1 MYQKRLKL
9 VKTLNYRVILF
20 ALALLFGI
28 IFSIPSLTC
37 TTEIEKEKRENNET
51 CGPKITLGLDLQGGL
66 HMLLGIKSEVAIESR
81 IKSMAASVKYIFD
94 DEEIIF
100 DDLRMVDG
108 ENLEDKKI
116 TFELLDKDDVIK
128 AQALL
133 KKELEGTVL
142 SQNGLKFSL
151 AMTAKEVTRT
161 KQSAISQA
169 VDTIRNRLNE
179 FGLAEPTVAKQ
190 GEDKILVEVPG
201 IKTQEDEQRIR
212 ELIARAAH
220 LQLMAVDEGR
230 SARVNTMSEAE
241 AKSFGNVILKDVKT
255 PAKYLLRAIPV
266 LDGSMLTDAKVGF
279 DKNNQPVINFALN
292 GQGAKIFGDFTGK
305 YVGKRM
311 AVVLDNNVYSAPVI
325 NERIGG
331 GHVQISGN
339 FKLEEAHD
347 LAIALR
353 SGALLAPVYVMEK
366 RSVGPSLGAD
376 NIKASMIAL
385 GLGFVLV
392 VLFMILYYGV
402 AGMIADVALIG
413 NLFLIL
419 AIMSLFGATL
429 TLPGMAGIVLTVGMA
444 VDANVI
450 INERIRELL
459 HEGKSVAK
467 SIEEGYNKAF
477 TAILDANVTT
487 LIAAVVLWA
496 YGTGPLKGFALTMGI
511 GILASMLTAIVGT
524 HGIYQWLLP
533 KIDKNKLGFWF
544 GIKKRGN
551 K

>member
-1 MYQKRLKL
+1 MK
-9 VKTLNYRVILF
+9 LNYRIILF
-20 ALALLFGI
+20 AFALIFGVV
-28 IFSIPSLTC
+28 FSIPSLTQS
-37 TTEIEKEKRENNET
+37 EQGK
-51 CGPKITLGLDLQGGL
+51 KITLGLDLQGGL
-66 HMLLGIKSEVAIESR
+66 HMLLGIKSEVAIKSR
-81 IKSMAASVKYIFD
+81 VKSMAASVKYMFD

-100 DDLRMVDG
+100 DELRMT
-108 ENLEDKKI
+108 EEDTI
-116 TFELLDKDDVIK
+116 TFELLDKDDVNK
-128 AQALL
+128 AKELL
-133 KKELEGTVL
+133 KKGLEGTTL
-142 SQNGLKFSL
+142 SENGLKFTL
-151 AMTAKEVTRT
+151 AMTAKEVERT
-161 KQSAISQA
+161 QHDAIAQA
-169 VDTIRNRLNE
+169 VDTIRTRLDS

-190 GEDKILVEVPG
+190 GTDKILVEVPG

-220 LQLMAVDEGR
+220 LQLMAVDEER
-230 SARVNTMSEAE
+230 IARVSTMNPNE
-241 AKSFGNVILKDVKT
+241 AKSFGDVILPDVNTEGK
-255 PAKYLLRAIPV
+255 KYLLRAIPV

-279 DKNNQPVINFALN
+279 DQNNQPVINFSLN

-305 YVGKRM
+305 YIGKRM
-311 AVVLDNNVYSAPVI
+311 AVVLDNEVYSAPVI

-331 GHVQISGN
+331 GHVQISGR
-339 FKLEEAHD
+339 FQLSEAHD

-376 NIKASMIAL
+376 NIKASMLAL
-385 GLGFVLV
+385 MLGFVLV
-392 VLFMILYYGV
+392 VLFMILYYGM
-402 AGMIADVALIG
+402 AGVIANVALIG

-419 AIMSLFGATL
+419 AVMSLFGATL

-524 HGIYQWLLP
+524 HGIYQWLMP
-533 KIDKNKLGFWF
+533 KINKKKLGFWF
-544 GIKKRGN
+544 GIKTEGAK
-551 K
+551 

>member
-1 MYQKRLKL
+1 M
-9 VKTLNYRVILF
+9 KTLNYRIILF
-20 ALALLFGI
+20 AFALIFGI
-28 IFSIPSLTC
+28 VFSIPSLTQSDSG
-37 TTEIEKEKRENNET
+37 K
-51 CGPKITLGLDLQGGL
+51 KITLGLDLQGGL
-66 HMLLGIKSEVAIESR
+66 HMLLGIKSEIAIESR
-81 IKSMAASVKYIFD
+81 VKSMAATIKYIFD
-94 DEEIIF
+94 DEEIIV
-100 DDLRMVDG
+100 DDLGVVDG
-108 ENLEDKKI
+108 NEI
-116 TFELLDKDDVIK
+116 TFELLDKDDVAK
-128 AQALL
+128 ASALL
-133 KKELEGTVL
+133 KKELKGMTLSENGMKFTV
-142 SQNGLKFSL
+142 K
-151 AMTAKEVTRT
+151 MTEEEIART
-161 KQSAISQA
+161 KADAISQA

-201 IKTQEDEQRIR
+201 IKTQADEQRIR

-220 LQLMAVDEGR
+220 LQLMAVDEDR
-230 SARVNTMSEAE
+230 QARVATMNANE
-241 AKSFGNVILKDVKT
+241 AKSFGDVILPDVNT
-255 PAKYLLRAIPV
+255 GERYLLKQIPV

-279 DKNNQPVINFALN
+279 DKNNQPVINFSLN
-292 GQGAKIFGDFTGK
+292 GQGAKIFGDFTAK
-305 YVGKRM
+305 SVGKRM
-311 AVVLDNNVYSAPVI
+311 AVVLDNKVYSAPNI
-325 NERIGG
+325 RERIGG

-339 FKLEEAHD
+339 FKIEEAAD

-376 NIKASMIAL
+376 SIKSSSMAL
-385 GLGFVLV
+385 ILGFVMV
-392 VLFMILYYGV
+392 VFFMIIYYGA

-450 INERIRELL
+450 ITERIRELL

-467 SIEEGYNKAF
+467 AIEDGYDNAF

-487 LIAAVVLWA
+487 LIAAVVLYV
-496 YGTGPLKGFALTMGI
+496 YGTGAIKGFALTMSI

-524 HGIYQWLLP
+524 HGMYQWLFP

-544 GIKKRGN
+544 GIKKEGA

>member
-1 MYQKRLKL
+1 MLQKRLSL
-9 VKTLNYRVILF
+9 VKTLNFRVLLF
-20 ALALLFGI
+20 AFALLFGVV
-28 IFSIPSLTC
+28 FSIPSLTQS
-37 TTEIEKEKRENNET
+37 ESGK
-51 CGPKITLGLDLQGGL
+51 KITLGLDLQGGL
-66 HMLLGIKSEVAIESR
+66 HMLLGIKSEIAIESR

-100 DDLRMVDG
+100 DELRMVDG
-108 ENLEDKKI
+108 EKI
-116 TFELLDKDDVIK
+116 TFELLDGDDVVK
-128 AQALL
+128 AKALL

-142 SQNGLKFSL
+142 SENGLKFSL
-151 AMTAKEVTRT
+151 AMTEAEVERT
-161 KQSAISQA
+161 KQNAIQQA
-169 VDTIRNRLNE
+169 VDTIRGRLNE

-220 LQLMAVDEGR
+220 LQLMAVDEDR
-230 SARVNTMSEAE
+230 NARVNTMSVEE
-241 AKSFGNVILKDVKT
+241 AKSFGNVILPDVNT
-255 PAKYLLRAIPV
+255 PEKYLLRAIPI

-279 DKNNQPVINFALN
+279 DENNQPVINFTLN

-311 AVVLDNNVYSAPVI
+311 AVVLDNKVYSAPNI

-331 GHVQISGN
+331 GRVQISGR
-339 FKLEEAHD
+339 FELSEAHD

-376 NIKASMIAL
+376 SIKSSSMALAL
-385 GLGFVLV
+385 GFILV
-392 VLFMILYYGV
+392 VFFMVVYYGMAGVV
-402 AGMIADVALIG
+402 ANVALIG

-459 HEGKSVAK
+459 HVGKSVGK
-467 SIEEGYNKAF
+467 SIEDGYSNAF
-477 TAILDANVTT
+477 TAIWDANVTT
-487 LIAAVVLWA
+487 LIAATVLYA
-496 YGTGPLKGFALTMGI
+496 YGTGAIKGFALTMSI
-511 GILASMLTAIVGT
+511 GIMASMLTAIIGT
-524 HGIYQWLLP
+524 HGIYQWILP
-533 KIDKNKLGFWF
+533 KIDKKRLGFWF
-544 GIKKRGN
+544 GIKAEGAK
-551 K
+551 